1 MEDDLRDS
9 REQECQ
15 AAKTTKKSGA
25 RPRALELDA
34 FWRSGGLFL
43 PQAKAPRR
51 LQQPPVVALADWTGC
66 GGCFC
71 GFFLA
76 TPNVC
81 SGGESEKDDEL
92 QRGGA
97 RRCCSGFF
105 ISSSELSV
113 QHNMS
118 KPGRLRPTSA
128 TSFPG
133 DGNSHD
139 VERFSFSQRP
149 RFRRGLLEI
158 HAAARVNAA

>member
-25 RPRALELDA
+25 RPRARRVLEK
-34 FWRSGGLFL
+34 WRPVSASGQSTSSPPAASSCCFGL
-43 PQAKAPRR
+43 
-51 LQQPPVVALADWTGC
+51 TGQDL
-66 GGCFC
+66 
-71 GFFLA
+71 FFLA
-76 TPNVC
+76 TLNFC
-81 SGGESEKDDEL
+81 SGREPEKNDEL

-118 KPGRLRPTSA
+118 KPGRLRPA

-133 DGNSHD
+133 DGNPHD
-139 VERFSFSQRP
+139 VVGFSFSQFP
-149 RFRRGLLEI
+149 RFRRGLLEK
-158 HAAARVNAA
+158 HAAPKSARVNAT